1 MSLRWL
7 LGLFTVS
14 GACGLIYEVVWMRVL
29 TLTLSVTVYAVTT
42 VLCAYMAGL
51 AFGAV
56 IAGRFVDQLPRPLV
70 VFGIVEICIGV
81 LGLIAPTVLF
91 GLGPIE
97 F

>member
-7 LGLFTVS
+7 FLLFTVS

-51 AFGAV
+51 AVGV
-56 IAGRFVDQLPRPLV
+56 HVGGAGRHRRQRVLV
-70 VFGIVEICIGV
+70 
-81 LGLIAPTVLF
+81 L
-91 GLGPIE
+91 
-97 F
+97 